1 MGKKS
6 ATADRNAVKVG
17 SKSDASHVL
26 LPNGT
31 KVRMSDNDSVS
42 HRETVHVLCHRRR
55 WRHHIIAM
63 LISLSLMQVPVA
75 LPPGV
80 NPETAK
86 HVIEYL
92 KQNPEAAQQ
101 SYLEAQRILHTPGM
115 AESMLNSQTQTAAD
129 PAYQE
134 RLAAMQQDP
143 DLKNV
148 FDDIKA
154 NGAGAMEK
162 YWNDSELM
170 TKISEKMGG
179 MRLQS
184 IKPSKSSSQPK
195 VFCN

>member
-1 MGKKS
+1 M
-6 ATADRNAVKVG
+6 
-17 SKSDASHVL
+17 
-26 LPNGT
+26 
-31 KVRMSDNDSVS
+31 
-42 HRETVHVLCHRRR
+42 
-55 WRHHIIAM
+55 
-63 LISLSLMQVPVA
+63 
-75 LPPGV
+75 PPGV
-80 NPETAK
+80 DPQTAK

-115 AESMLNSQTQTAAD
+115 AESMLSSQTQTAAD

-134 RLAAMQQDP
+134 RLAAMQEDP
-143 DLKNV
+143 DLRNV

-179 MRLQS
+179 IRLQS
-184 IKPSKSSSQPK
+184 NKPAKGSAPQKASMLFTLVILFVVIHAICIWLHVS
-195 VFCN
+195 

>member
-1 MGKKS
+1 MPV
-6 ATADRNAVKVG
+6 ATLYHLVD
-17 SKSDASHVL
+17 
-26 LPNGT
+26 
-31 KVRMSDNDSVS
+31 
-42 HRETVHVLCHRRR
+42 
-55 WRHHIIAM
+55 
-63 LISLSLMQVPVA
+63 LSQVPVA

-80 NPETAK
+80 DPQMAK

-134 RLAAMQQDP
+134 RLAAMQEDP

-179 MRLQS
+179 IKLQS
-184 IKPSKSSSQPK
+184 SRPSKGAGMQK
-195 VFCN
+195 VSLFNNGVHLACLEMQDMTCTSLFYAATLSFDHEHFHV